1 MEKSA
6 IQDRYYQLDQE
17 ILDFAKKWNVD
28 LTNKKVTFQKN
39 LSQILEKRKQEEVI
53 FDEEKRAFLFED
65 DPLYAKAKESGNQ
78 ELLEKFHNRNLTR
91 KEYEK
96 ACEHYE
102 VEKKL
107 DYYYDTPARFDKI
120 GKYNE
125 YGLAIVEENGK
136 KGLINKN
143 GELISEIK
151 YDGIWDFNKHGFAKV
166 KIGEKWWFINKEWK
180 VIIYN

>member
-1 MEKSA
+1 
-6 IQDRYYQLDQE
+6 
-17 ILDFAKKWNVD
+17 
-28 LTNKKVTFQKN
+28 
-39 LSQILEKRKQEEVI
+39 
-53 FDEEKRAFLFED
+53 
-65 DPLYAKAKESGNQ
+65 
-78 ELLEKFHNRNLTR
+78 LLEKFHNRNLTR

-166 KIGEKWWFINKEWK
+166 KIGEKW
-180 VIIYN
+180 